1 MEKLNLIY
9 SKFNGIDMIEASG
22 EIDVYNSFEFKK
34 IVEDLID
41 TGSRQIIIDLEKV
54 HYVDSSGLGA
64 LINQRTKMQKAGG
77 DLFLVKISDQIRS
90 VLELTKMTV
99 FFKIFKNREELMN
112 LQAAS

>member
-1 MEKLNLIY
+1 MDKLTLLH
-9 SKFNGIDMIEASG
+9 SKMNGMDMIEVSG

-41 TGSRQIIIDLEKV
+41 AGSRRIIVDLEKV

-77 DLFLVKISDQIRS
+77 DLFLVRISDQIRS
-90 VLELTKMTV
+90 VLELTKMAV
-99 FFKIFKNREELMN
+99 FFKIYKNPEEVMEM
-112 LQAAS
+112 QAAS